1 MVVNILEAEHSQDVA
16 KVASHRRTFAIISHP
31 DAGKTTL
38 TEKLLLFGG
47 AIQEAGAVKAKRAHQ
62 NATSDWMELEK
73 QRGISITSTAL
84 QFEYKGY
91 CLNLL
96 DTPGHADFSEDTYRT
111 LAAADNAVM
120 VIDSGKGIEERTRK
134 LFDVCRMRGLPILT
148 FINKCDRPSKDPLE
162 LLDEVE
168 KEFGLK
174 TYPVNYPIGTGERF
188 KGIVDRQTRLV
199 HLFERTAGGRTIGAT
214 NTLKLDDPSL
224 PGLVG
229 LSIWEEFQESFS
241 ILDELSHDFD
251 QQDFLDGVITPVFF
265 GSAMNNF
272 GIENFLDYFVN
283 CGAEPRIFNA
293 NVGKVGPGYPEFTG
307 FVFKL
312 QANMDPRHRDCIAF
326 LRICSGIFSKDMQVF
341 HSRTGK
347 SFQLSQPKKL
357 FGSQRETLESAYP
370 GDVIGLTNPGMLSIG
385 DTVSTIRN
393 VQLPPIPSFAPELFA
408 CLRNLKPSK
417 YKQFHKGMKALQ
429 EEGAIQ
435 ILQPADDIV
444 RNPILAAVGQLQLEV
459 VQYRLQAEYD
469 VDTAIDSLPYTLARW
484 VVGGWEAL
492 GKERNFRE
500 IMLANDLHEQP
511 VMLFK
516 SPWSLKIFNEKYP
529 DIELSK
535 TSTVNSFEAV
545 VGKEEAEY

>member
-1 MVVNILEAEHSQDVA
+1 MVVNTLEAEHTQDVA

-214 NTLKLDDPSL
+214 NTLKLDDPTL

-229 LSIWEEFQESFS
+229 QSIWEEFQESFS
-241 ILDELSHDFD
+241 ILDELCHDFD
-251 QQDFLDGVITPVFF
+251 QQDFLDGIITPVFF

-293 NVGKVGPGYPEFTG
+293 NVGKVGPEYPEFTG

-545 VGKEEAEY
+545 VGKEEADY

>member
-1 MVVNILEAEHSQDVA
+1 MVVNILEAEHSSDVA
-16 KVASHRRTFAIISHP
+16 KVASQRRTFAIISHP

-47 AIQEAGAVKAKRAHQ
+47 AIKEAGAVKAKRAHQ

-148 FINKCDRPSKDPLE
+148 FINKLDRPSKDPLE
-162 LLDEVE
+162 LLDEVD

-174 TYPVNYPIGTGERF
+174 TYPVNYPIGTGEQF
-188 KGIVDRQTRLV
+188 KGVVDRQTRLV

-214 NTLKLDDPSL
+214 NTLKLDDPAL

-229 LSIWEEFQESFS
+229 LSVWEEFQESFS
-241 ILDELSHDFD
+241 ILDELSADFD
-251 QQDFLDGVITPVFF
+251 QQDFLDGIITPVFF

-272 GIENFLDYFVN
+272 GVENFLDYFVN
-283 CGAEPRIFNA
+283 CGAEPRTFAA
-293 NVGKVGPGYPEFTG
+293 NVGKVGPEYPEFTG

-326 LRICSGIFSKDMQVF
+326 LRICSGVFNKDMQVF

-347 SFQLSQPKKL
+347 TFQLSQPKKL
-357 FGSQRETLESAYP
+357 FGSQRETLEAAYP

-385 DTVSTIRN
+385 DTVSTVRN
-393 VQLPPIPSFAPELFA
+393 IQLPPIPSFAPELFA

-435 ILQPADDIV
+435 ILQPADESV

-469 VDTAIDSLPYTLARW
+469 VEAAIDPLPYTLARW
-484 VVGGWEAL
+484 VVGGWDAL
-492 GKERNFRE
+492 GKERYFRE
-500 IMLANDLHEQP
+500 VLLSNDLHEQP

-529 DIELSK
+529 EVELSK
-535 TSTVNSFEAV
+535 TSTVNTFEAV
-545 VGKEEAEY
+545 AKEEAEY

>member
-16 KVASHRRTFAIISHP
+16 KVASRRRTFAIISHP

-229 LSIWEEFQESFS
+229 QSIWEEFQESFS
-241 ILDELSHDFD
+241 ILDELCHDFD
-251 QQDFLDGVITPVFF
+251 QQDFLDGIITPVFF

-293 NVGKVGPGYPEFTG
+293 NVGRVGPEYPEFTG

-326 LRICSGIFSKDMQVF
+326 LRICSGVFSKDMQVF

-500 IMLANDLHEQP
+500 IMLANDLHDQP

-516 SPWSLKIFNEKYP
+516 SPWSLKIFN
-529 DIELSK
+529 
-535 TSTVNSFEAV
+535 
-545 VGKEEAEY
+545 

>member
-1 MVVNILEAEHSQDVA
+1 MVVNILEAEHSYDVA

-214 NTLKLDDPSL
+214 NTLRLDDPSL

-229 LSIWEEFQESFS
+229 QSIWEEFLESFS
-241 ILDELSHDFD
+241 ILDELCHDFD
-251 QQDFLDGVITPVFF
+251 QQDFLDGIITPVFF

-326 LRICSGIFSKDMQVF
+326 LRICSGVFSKDMQVF

-500 IMLANDLHEQP
+500 IMLANDLHDQP

>member
-16 KVASHRRTFAIISHP
+16 KVASRRRTFAIISHP

-229 LSIWEEFQESFS
+229 QSIWEEFQESFS
-241 ILDELSHDFD
+241 ILDELCHDFD
-251 QQDFLDGVITPVFF
+251 QQDFLDGIITPVFF

-293 NVGKVGPGYPEFTG
+293 NVGRVGPEYPEFTG

-326 LRICSGIFSKDMQVF
+326 LRICSGVFSKDMQVF

-500 IMLANDLHEQP
+500 IMLANDLHDQP